1 MTLLHPGS
9 NTVVPNGNYRVVV
22 RHRAT
27 VQTDLVA
34 LLLNAEGKVRSDN
47 DLIFFN
53 KPKGAGVTWQAPTV
67 DSFGYQVHA
76 IELSPQQW
84 EQDVAKLLVALTIDE
99 EHQPSVGKTFGD
111 ISDLRAELVDANG
124 NTVAQLSLGK
134 PSTET
139 GFLVAEVYLHRNQ
152 TKVRSLGQG
161 YTNGLEGIVTN
172 HGVTVENDQPQG
184 KKLGQPV
191 SLEKPN
197 APEGSVDMR
206 KYHVKVAL
214 VKNAINGI
222 IARVIMVMDASGS
235 MDWKNLYKKQRKH
248 GNKMPMQVLLERVT
262 PVADILDD
270 NHEMEF
276 WFLGSRGVYVEE
288 AVTPTNVDD
297 YISRNWESKRRAG
310 GGNHEP
316 DVIRQITQFV
326 ADNPSPYPTLVL
338 FWSDGGV
345 GNDKEI
351 ERLIREAAHLPIFW
365 MFLGIGKENYGALSR
380 LDQLEGRIVN
390 GVDVDN
396 TGFEEIDGLFE
407 KSDEWLYG
415 KVMAQ
420 FAKWVKL
427 AIAAKILNA
436 EGLVLAV

>member
-1 MTLLHPGS
+1 M
-9 NTVVPNGNYRVVV
+9 
-22 RHRAT
+22 
-27 VQTDLVA
+27 
-34 LLLNAEGKVRSDN
+34 
-47 DLIFFN
+47 
-53 KPKGAGVTWQAPTV
+53 
-67 DSFGYQVHA
+67 
-76 IELSPQQW
+76 
-84 EQDVAKLLVALTIDE
+84 VALTIDE

-111 ISDLRAELVDANG
+111 IVDLRAELVDVSG
-124 NTVAQLSLGK
+124 TTVAQLSLGR

-139 GFLVAEVYLHRNQ
+139 GFLVAEVYLHRGQ

-161 YTNGLEGIVTN
+161 YANGLEGIVTN
-172 HGVTVENDQPQG
+172 HGVTVDSSQPQQQS

-222 IARVIMVMDASGS
+222 TARVIMVMDASGS
-235 MDWKNLYKKQRKH
+235 MDWKDLYKKQRKYD
-248 GNKMPMQVLLERVT
+248 NKMPMQVLLERVT

-288 AVTPTNVDD
+288 AVTPTNVGD
-297 YISRNWESKRRAG
+297 YISRNWASKRSAG
-310 GGNHEP
+310 ASNNEP
-316 DVIRQITQFV
+316 DVIRQITRFV
-326 ADNPSPYPTLVL
+326 ADNPSPHPTLVL

-345 GNDKEI
+345 GRGDEI

-365 MFLGIGKENYGALSR
+365 MFLGIGKENYGALR
-380 LDQLEGRIVN
+380 NLDKLEGRIVN
-390 GVDVDN
+390 SVDVDN

-415 KVMAQ
+415 KIMAP

-436 EGLVLAV
+436 EGLVLAL